1 MSSTPCIILRT
12 ETVPGVTEKRAKLIR
27 YCTIAKERLLTV
39 IWVLTPPDNTTISN
53 VVKSLSSLH
62 H

>member
-27 YCTIAKERLLTV
+27 YCTIAKERLLTA
-39 IWVLTPPDNTTISN
+39 IWVLTP
-53 VVKSLSSLH
+53 LGQYH
-62 H
+62 YQQCG